1 MENKFK
7 VMTNE
12 ELMKCEG
19 GGVAR
24 ILIDIAKEAI
34 KELWRDMN
42 RPKRFIPT
50 L

>member
-19 GGVAR
+19 GSVAR

-34 KELWRDMN
+34 KELWRNINKPN
-42 RPKRFIPT
+42 RFRPT